1 MNRNNMYMEKKGR
14 HVLILVVNLTISDLT
29 AVIKIVPLDHLL
41 LLLDPL
47 KEMEIFSNY
56 KYQLL
61 T

>member
-1 MNRNNMYMEKKGR
+1 M
-14 HVLILVVNLTISDLT
+14 ILVVNLTISDLT